1 MSNKDHEN
9 QYLVTAGGKEEP
21 YPKFKPD
28 TWRHEGQRT
37 WSDYFLG
44 RPPGESFM
52 FVDDQGNQH
61 THFVSG
67 KDEGRRRTKRIGEV
81 QNGGMTS
88 DEIFQ
93 KSEIQKLR
101 VANEQ
106 LQSDEIFL
114 VSEIQKLRVANE
126 QLQAEIRDVQRE
138 LVRFKMPLV

>member
-1 MSNKDHEN
+1 MERVHETVHETVTMSNKDHEN

-81 QNGGMTS
+81 QNAT
-88 DEIFQ
+88 
-93 KSEIQKLR
+93 R
-101 VANEQ
+101 VNNLGKKTMCLKTGAG
-106 LQSDEIFL
+106 
-114 VSEIQKLRVANE
+114 
-126 QLQAEIRDVQRE
+126 
-138 LVRFKMPLV
+138 PL